1 MERFD
6 SDSRWIVTAGEMGAK
21 SGTVVVLRVRLTVGR
36 LPLEEV
42 IGVRVPD
49 PQLDEN
55 KTPRAYA
62 TGVLFLARV

>member
-1 MERFD
+1 MP
-6 SDSRWIVTAGEMGAK
+6 K

-49 PQLDEN
+49 PQHFGKVSKDL
-55 KTPRAYA
+55 KGWYSM
-62 TGVLFLARV
+62 

>member
-1 MERFD
+1 MSACTKALAEHFCGD
-6 SDSRWIVTAGEMGAK
+6 VGWGVTAGEMGAK

-49 PQLDEN
+49 PQHM
-55 KTPRAYA
+55 
-62 TGVLFLARV
+62 

>member
-1 MERFD
+1 
-6 SDSRWIVTAGEMGAK
+6 MGAK